1 MKSILLAK
9 SNLRKNKG
17 LSICIAL
24 LILIGAIFLCV
35 SCLLVFDFQKSSYK
49 EAERLNASDA
59 AIYSSGNA
67 GNITKEYIDSIIPD
81 SVSDYLYTEGLFVQ
95 TSIKFNEGEI
105 TPYVNFIKSEA
116 LNRNISKI
124 EIIEEDTSIIDN
136 YIYIPY
142 HIHTGGGINI
152 GDTYEIKFPT
162 NTYSFK
168 VKGYI
173 NTIYGGSYNMN
184 QYHMLISDED
194 YAKIENDNPTSK
206 SFTLYIN
213 YKENFKDTSILKE
226 SNKIVREIFIDK
238 NIETIVAPLNT
249 TIESRTFLSMIF
261 FASFFMTVIIIIGIV
276 MLMIF
281 NNISNYIKEN
291 MKNLGALKAM
301 GYTTKDLKKSLL
313 FQFGILTIIGLVL
326 GIICGYLFMPIIT
339 NMLIAQSGIPY
350 NLKFNIASTLI
361 TLIVISLFV
370 LFVVMIS
377 IRKIKKI
384 EPIIALRDGIE
395 NHNFKKNHIQ
405 LDKSKLSINTSLSL
419 KNMFKNIKQNII
431 SFITIIFLCFLMVA
445 SVTMYQNFSRE
456 PKLSLLTFEIA
467 DGIVS
472 VDNDIKE
479 EFVNDLK
486 NDKDIKDFK
495 YLTSYMMHDKD
506 FSPFVVYILED
517 TSKINNKDN
526 CYKGRH
532 PKHDNEVAISGKYAK
547 ENGYNIG
554 DEIEYQVGNKKY
566 SYLITG
572 FIQTTNNS
580 GREAILSYDGAKQLI
595 NIDEVSSVYYFD
607 SNLKASKI
615 IDKYNAKYGD
625 KIITTIDFQELIKS
639 QLSTFVGIANL
650 MVIVIS
656 IISGCIIVLVLYL
669 LMKSMIYDR
678 RYEYGILKALGYKT
692 TDLVIQNVLA
702 FMPIIIIATL
712 IGTIISYFITNPYIG
727 FNMRP
732 FGIMKCTMVIPMDL
746 SIISA
751 LFIIGISV
759 ISTILMSLKIRK
771 IEPYNL
777 LIGE

>member
-1 MKSILLAK
+1 
-9 SNLRKNKG
+9 
-17 LSICIAL
+17 
-24 LILIGAIFLCV
+24 
-35 SCLLVFDFQKSSYK
+35 
-49 EAERLNASDA
+49 
-59 AIYSSGNA
+59 
-67 GNITKEYIDSIIPD
+67 
-81 SVSDYLYTEGLFVQ
+81 
-95 TSIKFNEGEI
+95 
-105 TPYVNFIKSEA
+105 
-116 LNRNISKI
+116 
-124 EIIEEDTSIIDN
+124 
-136 YIYIPY
+136 
-142 HIHTGGGINI
+142 
-152 GDTYEIKFPT
+152 
-162 NTYSFK
+162 
-168 VKGYI
+168 
-173 NTIYGGSYNMN
+173 MN

-194 YAKIENDNPTSK
+194 YAKIENDNPNSK

-213 YKENFKDTSILKE
+213 YKDNLKDTSIGKE

-238 NIETIVAPLNT
+238 NVETIVATLNT

-261 FASFFMTVIIIIGIV
+261 FASFLMTVIIIIGIV

-313 FQFGILTIIGLVL
+313 LQFGILTIIGLGL

-361 TLIVISLFV
+361 TIIAISLFV
-370 LFVVMIS
+370 LFIVMIS

-384 EPIIALRDGIE
+384 EPIIALRDGVE

-405 LDKSKLSINTSLSL
+405 LDKSKLSINASLSL

-431 SFITIIFLCFLMVA
+431 SFITIIFLSFLMVSA
-445 SVTMYQNFSRE
+445 VTMYQNFSRE

-467 DGIVS
+467 DGIVE

-479 EFVNDLK
+479 EFVNDLN
-486 NDKDIKDFK
+486 NDKDIKNFK
-495 YLTSYMMHDKD
+495 YLTGYMMHDKD

-517 TSKINNKDN
+517 ANKINNKDN
-526 CYKGRH
+526 CYKGRY
-532 PKHDNEVAISGKYAK
+532 PKHDNEIAISGKYAK

-595 NIDEVSSVYYFD
+595 NIDELNPVYYFD
-607 SNLKASKI
+607 SNVKASEI

-625 KIITTIDFQELIKS
+625 KIMATIDFQELIKS
-639 QLSTFVGIANL
+639 QISTFVGIANL

-692 TDLVIQNVLA
+692 KDLIIQNVLA

-727 FNMRP
+727 FNMRS

-759 ISTILMSLKIRK
+759 ISTIIMSLKIRK
-771 IEPYNL
+771 IEPYSL

>member
-1 MKSILLAK
+1 
-9 SNLRKNKG
+9 
-17 LSICIAL
+17 
-24 LILIGAIFLCV
+24 
-35 SCLLVFDFQKSSYK
+35 
-49 EAERLNASDA
+49 
-59 AIYSSGNA
+59 
-67 GNITKEYIDSIIPD
+67 
-81 SVSDYLYTEGLFVQ
+81 
-95 TSIKFNEGEI
+95 
-105 TPYVNFIKSEA
+105 
-116 LNRNISKI
+116 
-124 EIIEEDTSIIDN
+124 
-136 YIYIPY
+136 
-142 HIHTGGGINI
+142 
-152 GDTYEIKFPT
+152 
-162 NTYSFK
+162 
-168 VKGYI
+168 
-173 NTIYGGSYNMN
+173 MN

-194 YAKIENDNPTSK
+194 YAKIEKANPNSK

-213 YKENFKDTSILKE
+213 YKDNLKDTSIVKE

-238 NIETIVAPLNT
+238 NIETIVATLNT

-261 FASFFMTVIIIIGIV
+261 FASFLMTVIIIIGIV

-313 FQFGILTIIGLVL
+313 LQFGILTIIGLVL

-350 NLKFNIASTLI
+350 NLKFNIVSTLI
-361 TLIVISLFV
+361 TIIAISLFV
-370 LFVVMIS
+370 LFIVMIS

-384 EPIIALRDGIE
+384 EPIIALRDGVE
-395 NHNFKKNHIQ
+395 NHNFKKNHIP

-431 SFITIIFLCFLMVA
+431 SFITIIFLSFLMVA
-445 SVTMYQNFSRE
+445 AVTMYQNFSRK
-456 PKLSLLTFEIA
+456 PILSLLTFEIA
-467 DGIVS
+467 DGIVEI
-472 VDNDIKE
+472 DNDIKE

-526 CYKGRH
+526 CYKGRY

-572 FIQTTNNS
+572 FIQSTNNS

-595 NIDEVSSVYYFD
+595 NIDELNPVYYFD
-607 SNLKASKI
+607 SNVKASKI

-625 KIITTIDFQELIKS
+625 KIIATIDFQELIKS
-639 QLSTFVGIANL
+639 QLSTFVGVANI

-692 TDLVIQNVLA
+692 KDLIIQNVLA

-746 SIISA
+746 IIISA

>member
-1 MKSILLAK
+1 MRSLLLAK

-17 LSICIAL
+17 LSICIGL
-24 LILIGAIFLCV
+24 LILIGAMFLCV

-81 SVSDYLYTEGLFVQ
+81 SASDYLYTEDLFVQ

-116 LNRNISKI
+116 LNRNLSKI

-173 NTIYGGSYNMN
+173 NTVYGGSYNMN

-194 YAKIENDNPTSK
+194 YAKIENNHPNSK

-213 YKENFKDTSILKE
+213 YKDNLKDTSIGKE
-226 SNKIVREIFIDK
+226 SNKIVRKIFVDK
-238 NIETIVAPLNT
+238 NVGTIESTLNT
-249 TIESRTFLSMIF
+249 TIEARTFLSMIF
-261 FASFFMTVIIIIGIV
+261 FASFLMTVIIIIVIV

-313 FQFGILTIIGLVL
+313 LQFGILTIIGLVL

-350 NLKFNIASTLI
+350 NLKFNINSTLI
-361 TLIVISLFV
+361 TIIVISLFV
-370 LFVVMIS
+370 LFIVMIS

-384 EPIIALRDGIE
+384 EPIIALRDGVE

-405 LDKSKLSINTSLSL
+405 LDKSKLSINASLSL

-431 SFITIIFLCFLMVA
+431 SFITIIFLSFLMVA

-486 NDKDIKDFK
+486 NDKDIKNFK
-495 YLTSYMMHDKD
+495 YLNGYTMHDKD
-506 FSPFVVYILED
+506 FLQFQVFILED
-517 TSKINNKDN
+517 TSMINNKDN
-526 CYKGRH
+526 CYKGRY
-532 PKHDNEVAISGKYAK
+532 PKHDNEIAISGKYAK

-595 NIDEVSSVYYFD
+595 NIDELNPIYYFD
-607 SNLKASKI
+607 SNVKASKI

-625 KIITTIDFQELIKS
+625 KIITTVDFQELIKS

-692 TDLVIQNVLA
+692 KDLIIQNVLA

-712 IGTIISYFITNPYIG
+712 IGTIISYYITNPYIG
-727 FNMRP
+727 FNMRS

-746 SIISA
+746 LIISA

-771 IEPYNL
+771 IEPYSL